1 MFFTEGSRAREGRK
15 RLDLWPDRVASA
27 ADPKFAL
34 AHAEHVAAAI
44 ARVATITNK
53 KEALQLL
60 RDAGQPA
67 RMQFSHSQLVSQYVQ
82 WQATEFLKS
91 LPVVD
96 EEVVDPTAAGSGAL
110 GGGPGRGRGR
120 GSGGGRGIYIN
131 IYIVINEQL
140 ATEMTC
146 AVANCFRQKSVF
158 FVGVRCKVDPGAL
171 STGPA
176 REMLHK
182 PTTIGRPILSPF
194 RGGC

>member
-27 ADPKFAL
+27 TDPKFAV

-44 ARVATITNK
+44 ARVATITTK

-60 RDAGQPA
+60 KDAGQPA
-67 RMQFSHSQLVSQYVQ
+67 RMQFSHSELVSQYVQ

-96 EEVVDPTAAGSGAL
+96 EQVVDPKALSLAL

-131 IYIVINEQL
+131 IYIY
-140 ATEMTC
+140 
-146 AVANCFRQKSVF
+146 S
-158 FVGVRCKVDPGAL
+158 
-171 STGPA
+171 
-176 REMLHK
+176 H
-182 PTTIGRPILSPF
+182 
-194 RGGC
+194 

>member
-27 ADPKFAL
+27 TDPKFAL

-67 RMQFSHSQLVSQYVQ
+67 RTQFSHPQLVSQYVQ
-82 WQATEFLKS
+82 WAGTEFLKS
-91 LPVVD
+91 LPVVH

-110 GGGPGRGRGR
+110 GGGPGRCRGR

-131 IYIVINEQL
+131 IYIY
-140 ATEMTC
+140 
-146 AVANCFRQKSVF
+146 S
-158 FVGVRCKVDPGAL
+158 
-171 STGPA
+171 
-176 REMLHK
+176 H
-182 PTTIGRPILSPF
+182 
-194 RGGC
+194 

>member
-27 ADPKFAL
+27 ADPKFAV

-67 RMQFSHSQLVSQYVQ
+67 RTQFSHSELVSQYVQ

-96 EEVVDPTAAGSGAL
+96 EEVVDPKALLPAL

-131 IYIVINEQL
+131 IYIY
-140 ATEMTC
+140 
-146 AVANCFRQKSVF
+146 S
-158 FVGVRCKVDPGAL
+158 
-171 STGPA
+171 
-176 REMLHK
+176 H
-182 PTTIGRPILSPF
+182 
-194 RGGC
+194 